1 MKIKFDIK
9 NLTAFNKSLKK
20 RFTKDALF
28 ETKRKMNRSVDI
40 VRNHVVESIQR
51 GAKSGETYEL
61 YNPRRTHTAS
71 APGQPPATDTGF
83 LVSNVSTQVKTQG
96 KKVIGQIVSSAPYSV
111 HLEFGT
117 TKMRPRPFMQPAL
130 QKNKRKIQKIFG
142 EGKYIK

>member
-1 MKIKFDIK
+1 LKIKFDIK

-71 APGQPPATDTGF
+71 APDQPPATDTGF

-117 TKMRPRPFMQPAL
+117 TNMKARPFMQPAL
-130 QKNKRKIQKIFG
+130 EKNKRKIQRIFR

>member
-1 MKIKFDIK
+1 LKINFNIK

-20 RFTKDALF
+20 RFTRDALF
-28 ETKRKMNRSVDI
+28 QTKRKMNRSVDI

-51 GAKSGETYEL
+51 GAKTGETYEL

-83 LVSNVSTQVKTQG
+83 LVSNVSTKVKTQG

-142 EGKYIK
+142 EGRYIK

>member
-1 MKIKFDIK
+1 MKINFNIK

-20 RFTKDALF
+20 RFTRDALF
-28 ETKRKMNRSVDI
+28 QTKRKMNRSVDI

-117 TKMRPRPFMQPAL
+117 TNMKARPFMQPAL
-130 QKNKRKIQKIFG
+130 EKNKRKIQRIFG

>member
-1 MKIKFDIK
+1 LNIKFDIK
-9 NLTAFNKSLKK
+9 NLTAFNKNLKK

-117 TKMRPRPFMQPAL
+117 TNMKARPFMQPAL
-130 QKNKRKIQKIFG
+130 EKNKRKIQRIFR

>member
-1 MKIKFDIK
+1 MKINFNIK

-20 RFTKDALF
+20 RFTRDALF
-28 ETKRKMNRSVDI
+28 QTKRKMNRSVDI

-51 GAKSGETYEL
+51 GAKTGETYEL

-83 LVSNVSTQVKTQG
+83 LVSNVSTKVKTQG

-142 EGKYIK
+142 EGRYIK

>member
-28 ETKRKMNRSVDI
+28 ETKTKMNRSVAI

-51 GAKSGETYEL
+51 GAKTGETYEL

-96 KKVIGQIVSSAPYSV
+96 KKVIGQIVSSAPYSA

-117 TKMRPRPFMQPAL
+117 TNMKARPFMQPAL

>member
-9 NLTAFNKSLKK
+9 NLTAFNKSLKQ

-28 ETKRKMNRSVDI
+28 ETKRKMNRSVAI

-117 TKMRPRPFMQPAL
+117 TNMKARPFMQPAL
-130 QKNKRKIQKIFG
+130 EKNKRKIQRIFR

>member
-1 MKIKFDIK
+1 LKIKFDIK

-117 TKMRPRPFMQPAL
+117 TNMKARPFMQPAL
-130 QKNKRKIQKIFG
+130 EKNKRKIQRIFR
-142 EGKYIK
+142 EGKYVK